1 MINRELIR
9 LKLVQ
14 IIYSYCQSGS
24 KSIDA
29 AEKELDFSLGRAYK
43 LYASLLLLIVEVG
56 RMGLR
61 MEEMRR
67 SRARRL
73 GLKELDNSRFI
84 NNRFLLQLEGNAQLR
99 DYVDSQKL
107 SWADQENFVRSLYTK
122 IEDSPLYAAY
132 MEAAED
138 SYAEDRAFWRKA
150 YREFVC
156 NNEELDDI
164 LEEMDIYWNDDKAIV
179 DTFVLKTIK
188 LFSEESDD
196 NQPLLPEF
204 RDEQDRCF
212 AIRLLRH
219 AITGADTFTE
229 YIASTTRGW
238 DINRVALMDRIIMQV
253 ALAEIVTFP
262 EIPVSVSISEY
273 VELAKTYGS
282 PKSGKYVNATL
293 DTIVKRLA
301 KEKKLMKDVP
311 VQVRCAGSTA
321 EEAPAAQEG
330 EA

>member
-1 MINRELIR
+1 M
-9 LKLVQ
+9 
-14 IIYSYCQSGS
+14 
-24 KSIDA
+24 
-29 AEKELDFSLGRAYK
+29 
-43 LYASLLLLIVEVG
+43 
-56 RMGLR
+56 
-61 MEEMRR
+61 
-67 SRARRL
+67 
-73 GLKELDNSRFI
+73 
-84 NNRFLLQLEGNAQLR
+84 
-99 DYVDSQKL
+99 
-107 SWADQENFVRSLYTK
+107 RSLYTK

-321 EEAPAAQEG
+321 EEASAAQEG

>member
-1 MINRELIR
+1 M
-9 LKLVQ
+9 
-14 IIYSYCQSGS
+14 
-24 KSIDA
+24 
-29 AEKELDFSLGRAYK
+29 DFSLGRAYK

-84 NNRFLLQLEGNAQLR
+84 NNRFLLQLEGNSQLR
-99 DYVDSQKL
+99 DYVDSQKI

-321 EEAPAAQEG
+321 EETPAAQEG